1 MEKKK
6 FVLRIDA
13 STMAAVEKWAAD
25 EFRSVNGQLEWLIT
39 RYLRERGRMPAEPP
53 ESEEKS
59 NQDEGSAQ
67 AGPSQS

>member
-39 RYLRERGRMPAEPP
+39 KYLRERGRMAA
-53 ESEEKS
+53 ESEESEDKS
-59 NQDEGSAQ
+59 NQEEGSAQ
-67 AGPSQS
+67 AGPS

>member
-13 STMAAVEKWAAD
+13 TTMAAVEKWAAD

-39 RYLRERGRMPAEPP
+39 RYLRERGRIPT
-53 ESEEKS
+53 ESEETGEKHD
-59 NQDEGSAQ
+59 QPEGPAQ
-67 AGPSQS
+67 AGPSPS

>member
-39 RYLRERGRMPAEPP
+39 KYLRERGRMPAE
-53 ESEEKS
+53 SEQSEDKS
-59 NQDEGSAQ
+59 NQDQEGSAQ
-67 AGPSQS
+67 AGPS

>member
-13 STMAAVEKWAAD
+13 TTMAAVEKWAAD

-39 RYLRERGRMPAEPP
+39 RYLRERGRIPA
-53 ESEEKS
+53 ESEETVEKHD
-59 NQDEGSAQ
+59 QPEGPAQ
-67 AGPSQS
+67 AGPSPS